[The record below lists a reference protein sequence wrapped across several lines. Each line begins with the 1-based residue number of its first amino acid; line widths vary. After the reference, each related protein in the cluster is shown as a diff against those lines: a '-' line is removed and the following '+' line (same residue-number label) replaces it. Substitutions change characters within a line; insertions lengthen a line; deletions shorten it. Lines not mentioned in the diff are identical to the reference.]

1 MKRFSLFSLPRT
13 QFRVQHKENLMET
26 FPNPTQDAS
35 LWRYGLISELLHGS
49 GTGLTLSDR
58 LKLAAK
64 RTWNRPSLKGE
75 PIHGAIRIT
84 ADTLRHWIYRY
95 RKGGIKALED
105 SPRKD
110 KGESLVPKALTAHLI
125 ALRNEFPHTST
136 EALLMRMLNQ
146 GHWNGVR
153 PSRSALYR
161 LTRNKGLERKP
172 LDAAAIQEAHAFA
185 YDAFGQLWVADFL
198 HGPKVRVGR
207 HMKKTYLLCILD
219 DATRY
224 VVFAAF
230 RWSEDTAVLIDG
242 LSMAIRRFGVPEK
255 FYTDNGSAFRSKHLA
270 MVAARLGMSLPH
282 TPPYRPQGRGKV
294 ERIFRTIR
302 DQCLSTLKTE
312 FMEPLKAAFSEWLE
326 DYHHRIHDSLGCSPL
341 NKRLAAPKVTRP
353 LPDVAQLDMFF
364 GIEERRKVH
373 RNGTLHLQRK
383 VYDVKGAL
391 PGSIVDVQYLPWD
404 LSVIYIGPDKIPAKP
419 VDLIKN
425 ARRHEH
431 SPIRGK
437 KETP

>member
-1 MKRFSLFSLPRT
+1 
-13 QFRVQHKENLMET
+13 MET
-26 FPNPTQDAS
+26 LSNPTQDAA

-49 GTGLTLSDR
+49 STGLTLSDR
-58 LKLAAK
+58 LKMAAG

-75 PIHGAIRIT
+75 PVHGAIRIT
-84 ADTLRHWIYRY
+84 SDTLRHWIYRY

-105 SPRKD
+105 RPRKD
-110 KGESLVPKALTAHLI
+110 KGESLVPKALTEHLI
-125 ALRNEFPHTST
+125 ALRKEYPHTTT
-136 EALLMRMLNQ
+136 ETLLMQMLNE
-146 GHWNGVR
+146 GRWNGVR

-161 LTRNKGLERKP
+161 LARNKSLERKP

-230 RWSEDTAVLIDG
+230 GWSEDTAVLIDG

-404 LSVIYIGPDKIPAKP
+404 LSVIYIGPDKIPARP